1 MLCWW
6 KRHLRGLD
14 VIGTTA
20 IWRQWTIVWQNTHVC
35 ALMATGQ
42 MQLHFDDCKFH
53 PQQFIHI
60 PGQPHYT
67 RPSLQFGT
75 GATTELTNIKMCKIK
90 GYAAY
95 SISLPTEVWLA
106 TYTTIEVFIDWS
118 STTNQRFLNKILAT
132 NRNVAGPYYSR
143 PLTRTV
149 RLFLPNGS

>member
-1 MLCWW
+1 MKETPQRTRRDWNNRHMTSMNYCLAKYACLCINGNGTNAITFWW
-6 KRHLRGLD
+6 LQ
-14 VIGTTA
+14 IPSTTVHSYTWTASLYETIVA
-20 IWRQWTIVWQNTHVC
+20 IWHAW
-35 ALMATGQ
+35 
-42 MQLHFDDCKFH
+42 
-53 PQQFIHI
+53 
-60 PGQPHYT
+60 
-67 RPSLQFGT
+67 
-75 GATTELTNIKMCKIK
+75 ATTELTNIKMCKIK